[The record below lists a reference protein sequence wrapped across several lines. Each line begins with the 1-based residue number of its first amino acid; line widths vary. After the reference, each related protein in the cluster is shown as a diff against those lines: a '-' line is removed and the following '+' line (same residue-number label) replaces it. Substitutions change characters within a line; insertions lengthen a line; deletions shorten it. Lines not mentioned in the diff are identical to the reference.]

1 MQRNATA
8 KVYSLPDGDPGAARG
23 AENLHGSSR
32 AIDIA
37 GVSKSFV
44 SRSGPVVAL
53 GEVNVRIRPGEFVSV
68 VGPSGC
74 GKSTLMSL
82 VAGLKSPTTGQI
94 RIGDQ
99 RVSGPYTDVGIVFQR
114 DLLME
119 WRTALDNVLLQIDM
133 RGLRRKDYMDNALM
147 LLSKVGLA
155 DFAKK
160 YPRELSG
167 GMRQRVSICRALI
180 HDPPVLLM
188 DEPFGALDALTRDE
202 IASDLTA
209 LCEQTGKTVV
219 FITHSIAE
227 SVFLSDRV
235 LVMSPRPGRVL
246 EELVID
252 LPRPRRVEARDTVA
266 FAEYMHRIR
275 SHLMGTGSSRT
286 TL

>member
-1 MQRNATA
+1 MTNTAAALRVVTPAASATSSA
-8 KVYSLPDGDPGAARG
+8 STG
-23 AENLHGSSR
+23 SR
-32 AIDIA
+32 AI
-37 GVSKSFV
+37 GVHQVTKSFK
-44 SRSGPVVAL
+44 SASGVVRAL
-53 GEVNVRIRPGEFVSV
+53 DEISVDIRAGEFVSV

-82 VAGLKSPTTGQI
+82 IAGLKQPSGGEI
-94 RIGDQ
+94 RIGDT

-119 WRTALDNVLLQIDM
+119 WRTTLENVLLQIDM
-133 RGLRRKDYMDNALM
+133 RGLRRKDYTDRAMQ

-155 DFAKK
+155 DFADK

-167 GMRQRVSICRALI
+167 GMRQRASICRALI

-188 DEPFGALDALTRDE
+188 DEPFGALDALTRDD
-202 IASDLTA
+202 IAADLTQ

-235 LVMSPRPGRVL
+235 LVMSPRPGRIL
-246 EELVID
+246 EDIRID
-252 LPRPRRVEARDTVA
+252 LPRPRRIETRDTVV
-266 FAEYMHRIR
+266 FTDYMHRIR
-275 SHLMGTGSSRT
+275 TLLTGAGGTRT

>member
-1 MQRNATA
+1 MKDLVETATR
-8 KVYSLPDGDPGAARG
+8 SGRG
-23 AENLHGSSR
+23 IEV
-32 AIDIA
+32 D
-37 GVSKSFV
+37 GVSKTFLTRGGQV
-44 SRSGPVVAL
+44 IAL
-53 GEVNVRIRPGEFVSV
+53 GEVSLTIKPGEFVSF

-82 VAGLKSPTTGQI
+82 IAGLKQTTSGKI
-94 RIGDQ
+94 RIGNQ
-99 RVSGPYTDVGIVFQR
+99 TVSGPFTDVGIVFQR

-133 RGLRRKDYMDNALM
+133 RGLKRKDYNNRAME
-147 LLSKVGLA
+147 LLASVGLA

-202 IASDLTA
+202 IAMDLAA
-209 LCEQTGKTVV
+209 LCEQTGKTTV

-235 LVMSPRPGRVL
+235 IVMSPRPGKVL
-246 EELVID
+246 DDIQIE
-252 LPRPRRVEARDTVA
+252 LPRPRRLETRDNA
-266 FAEYMHRIR
+266 IFGDYMHRIR
-275 SHLMGTGSSRT
+275 HHLMGPAAGRS

>member
-1 MQRNATA
+1 MVSINEAP
-8 KVYSLPDGDPGAARG
+8 V
-23 AENLHGSSR
+23 R
-32 AIDIA
+32 AVPPTGQGQTTHNTD
-37 GVSKSFV
+37 VR
-44 SRSGPVVAL
+44 SRSISVDNLTKTFKSKTGPVLAL
-53 GEVNVRIRPGEFVSV
+53 EPVSVGIRAGEFVSV

-74 GKSTLMSL
+74 GKSTFMNLI
-82 VAGLKSPTTGQI
+82 AGLTPASTGKI
-94 RIGDQ
+94 SIGGTV
-99 RVSGPYTDVGIVFQR
+99 VSGPYTDVGIVFQR

-119 WRTALDNVLLQIDM
+119 WRTTLQNVMLQIDM
-133 RGLRRKDYMDNALM
+133 RGLRQKDYVDKAMA

-155 DFAKK
+155 DFASK

-209 LCEQTGKTVV
+209 LCEQTAKTVV

-235 LVMSPRPGRVL
+235 LVMSRRPGRVL
-246 EELVID
+246 EDLHID
-252 LPRPRRVEARDTVA
+252 LPRPRRIEARDTPA

-275 SHLMGTGSSRT
+275 VHLMGAAATRT